1 MKIIHPRP
9 NPIVAALYTLR
20 DMDIDVVLVHG
31 PAGCSFMASRMLE
44 EAGVRV
50 ITSGMRDDDLIFGG
64 AEKLIDAIRTA
75 DERFSPK
82 TIAVVG
88 TCASMII
95 GEDMEA
101 AVRRA
106 GVKAKTF
113 TVDCHGCMGDNTS
126 GAVKAIESGCAAGII
141 PKDEADRQSMLM
153 RAATDMEKKVGM
165 AGREYL
171 SPVRGPTKLKVARTI
186 AKALKDGKKVAF
198 AMIAKKEL
206 AYRFADMFLALN
218 EAQKALGGELFTV
231 GNLDPDK
238 GLPRIR
244 RYADDILAE
253 LKEKDA
259 CPDRIVGGLDE
270 YAVIGEEVRKEVEA
284 FGPDLL
290 ILAGIPHAYPGY
302 SAEDVLITDQPRQL
316 ANYLSMGCGLAVGE
330 ISSHSMVMGARSI
343 IPLETG
349 NTLREV
355 LEEFE

>member
-1 MKIIHPRP
+1 MKVIHPRP

-50 ITSGMRDDDLIFGG
+50 ITSGMMDDDLIFGG

-75 DERFSPK
+75 DERFAPK

>member
-1 MKIIHPRP
+1 MKVIHPRP

-75 DERFSPK
+75 DERFAPK

-343 IPLETG
+343 IPMETG

>member
-1 MKIIHPRP
+1 MKVIHPRP

-75 DERFSPK
+75 DERFAPK

-343 IPLETG
+343 IHLETG

-355 LEEFE
+355 LEEF